1 MAAAPLDS
9 SSTPPRLRSTESS
22 TYACDDPM
30 EDNELQETRKRPR
43 LDSGS
48 GACES
53 MSFDQPPTGL
63 TPDPVAVAPAAADQ
77 SPSTPSRSAS
87 RVAINMNSTAPAEL
101 APGPSDAVPE
111 EPIPVLPEQIV
122 NTGAHSS
129 TAISIS
135 SSTTQSPEI
144 EVAEVEDM
152 DQDPATSNWKSLE
165 EALRD
170 RAAPKV
176 VQLQEPLSLTELF
189 PKLSGTSDLRE
200 SLEEIC
206 SMIEKGK

>member
-1 MAAAPLDS
+1 MAPAPLDS
-9 SSTPPRLRSTESS
+9 SSTPPRLSTTEPTTFASNE
-22 TYACDDPM
+22 PM
-30 EDNELQETRKRPR
+30 EDNDIQETRKRPR
-43 LDSGS
+43 LDSGN

-53 MSFDQPPTGL
+53 MAIDQPSAGL
-63 TPDPVAVAPAAADQ
+63 TPDPVAAALTATDP

-87 RVAINMNSTAPAEL
+87 RVTINMKSPLPAEA
-101 APGPSDAVPE
+101 APELTEVEAEESTTIPS
-111 EPIPVLPEQIV
+111 EQIGDP
-122 NTGAHSS
+122 GAHSS
-129 TAISIS
+129 TAISVS
-135 SSTTQSPEI
+135 SSTAQSPEI

-152 DQDPATSNWKSLE
+152 DQDPTDSNWKSLE

-170 RAAPKV
+170 RAAPEV

-189 PKLSGTSDLRE
+189 PKLSGATDLRE